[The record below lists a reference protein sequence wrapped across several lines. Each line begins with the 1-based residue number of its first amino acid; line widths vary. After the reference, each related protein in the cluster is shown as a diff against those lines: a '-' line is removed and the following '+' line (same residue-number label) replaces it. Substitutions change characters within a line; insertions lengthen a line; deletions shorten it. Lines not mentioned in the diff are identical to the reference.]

1 MKELLYSRA
10 LKNLCPICNK
20 QIDQDTILVDY
31 NDSKLK
37 VCKTHIK
44 YGEKENEQKN
54 GSIE

>member
-37 VCKTHIK
+37 VCKIHIK
-44 YGEKENEQKN
+44 YGEIENEQKN
-54 GSIE
+54 SSI